1 MNPLI
6 TQAMRLCNAHQRQQ
20 FLAFLIQQREDQ
32 AMFGPDAVIADR
44 IAPWPCDA
52 VPGIVAAW
60 SGPFCVQAFLPEPRP
75 IPCDPFFQHAE
86 SLTVDSRLWF
96 GPLNANHRAM
106 WRDWQWAAGLPMDA
120 PDTMP
125 AGACEGFDYGEY
137 EGYGARQMTTNRE

>member
-1 MNPLI
+1 MIQLI
-6 TQAMRLCNAHQRQQ
+6 TQAMRLCNPHQRPQ

-75 IPCDPFFQHAE
+75 IPCDPFFQPDHRTRPSRSAKRAGRGSIIAQRGHAFRFAP
-86 SLTVDSRLWF
+86 V
-96 GPLNANHRAM
+96 PNA
-106 WRDWQWAAGLPMDA
+106 
-120 PDTMP
+120 
-125 AGACEGFDYGEY
+125 
-137 EGYGARQMTTNRE
+137 AR